1 MFQVYDAP
9 KHWCTL
15 FTRVAYVTSA
25 HPQLVLISYS
35 GDASVAASFPHGNA
49 RQSNRE
55 YVRTQPHVLADIRS
69 KAGSARNVY
78 QTLVL
83 NGPADVQQQTTATP
97 RNIEQVRNV
106 QKSQRNLSRLTHDA
120 LYNLHEFAADSDF
133 VHRIVTHPDL
143 SVIMYSPDIVSLFQT
158 LLASDSHSA
167 VHVLSYDTTFC
178 LGDFYLSPL
187 LFRNADFDPAPT
199 IPLAYLL
206 HERKTTDTHTDFFRH
221 LRTVVPE
228 LLTCPKLIIVTDR
241 EQAITQSLKDTVPE
255 LKHFLCW
262 NHVLQDCKRWLQQ
275 HGAATQTEVS
285 YYSYVRGTLEPRLV
299 QLFPKISCTCPA
311 AGGCYH
317 IAAARQAIG
326 MKDGV
331 QRKILNLTQ
340 LRRNKRKRPD
350 KTAGRKRPRTADVD
364 VVAAPDADP
373 TIAEAAVVAADDDV
387 EPMGEQAVTIRQ
399 DICHA
404 CDSAEPPPRK
414 NRRQHE
420 IHWIKCDDCPRWFH
434 IICVGVRNTTAAYT
448 CDLCA

>member
-1 MFQVYDAP
+1 MFSQYVI
-9 KHWCTL
+9 CRSL
-15 FTRVAYVTSA
+15 FRICELQFLLSFVPACLGVS
-25 HPQLVLISYS
+25 VLRDNCGVS
-35 GDASVAASFPHGNA
+35 DASVQPNA
-49 RQSNRE
+49 IVER
-55 YVRTQPHVLADIRS
+55 
-69 KAGSARNVY
+69 
-78 QTLVL
+78 
-83 NGPADVQQQTTATP
+83 
-97 RNIEQVRNV
+97 VRNSR
-106 QKSQRNLSRLTHDA
+106 QTSTSTSSQCSSTASLPSTSSASAAVSVEHATSALSEATSVAER
-120 LYNLHEFAADSDF
+120 AAY
-133 VHRIVTHPDL
+133 
-143 SVIMYSPDIVSLFQT
+143 VIEHGGVSL
-158 LLASDSHSA
+158 D
-167 VHVLSYDTTFC
+167 VK
-178 LGDFYLSPL
+178 LGVF
-187 LFRNADFDPAPT
+187 T
-199 IPLAYLL
+199 
-206 HERKTTDTHTDFFRH
+206 
-221 LRTVVPE
+221 
-228 LLTCPKLIIVTDR
+228 
-241 EQAITQSLKDTVPE
+241 
-255 LKHFLCW
+255 
-262 NHVLQDCKRWLQQ
+262 
-275 HGAATQTEVS
+275 
-285 YYSYVRGTLEPRLV
+285 VRGTLEPRLV

-387 EPMGEQAVTIRQ
+387 EPIGEQAVTIRQ

-414 NRRQHE
+414 NRRQRE

>member
-1 MFQVYDAP
+1 M
-9 KHWCTL
+9 
-15 FTRVAYVTSA
+15 
-25 HPQLVLISYS
+25 
-35 GDASVAASFPHGNA
+35 AASFPHGNA

-199 IPLAYLL
+199 IPLADYLL

-285 YYSYVRGTLEPRLV
+285 YYMDTVRTLLSQPTDGHYKDALPVAMTKWSQSFSQFFVDTIHPVVAQLGRWKLRAYGLNDITGNQSESFNCVLKRLQEWREAPVDSMALCLFRLSQFHVTEVRRGRCGVGEFQLRSGT
-299 QLFPKISCTCPA
+299 C
-311 AGGCYH
+311 
-317 IAAARQAIG
+317 ARQ
-326 MKDGV
+326 
-331 QRKILNLTQ
+331 LS
-340 LRRNKRKRPD
+340 
-350 KTAGRKRPRTADVD
+350 
-364 VVAAPDADP
+364 
-373 TIAEAAVVAADDDV
+373 
-387 EPMGEQAVTIRQ
+387 
-399 DICHA
+399 H
-404 CDSAEPPPRK
+404 
-414 NRRQHE
+414 
-420 IHWIKCDDCPRWFH
+420 
-434 IICVGVRNTTAAYT
+434 Y
-448 CDLCA
+448 

>member
-187 LFRNADFDPAPT
+187 LFRNADFDPAPA

-228 LLTCPKLIIVTDR
+228 LLTCPKLIIV
-241 EQAITQSLKDTVPE
+241 
-255 LKHFLCW
+255 
-262 NHVLQDCKRWLQQ
+262 
-275 HGAATQTEVS
+275 
-285 YYSYVRGTLEPRLV
+285 
-299 QLFPKISCTCPA
+299 
-311 AGGCYH
+311 
-317 IAAARQAIG
+317 
-326 MKDGV
+326 
-331 QRKILNLTQ
+331 
-340 LRRNKRKRPD
+340 
-350 KTAGRKRPRTADVD
+350 
-364 VVAAPDADP
+364 
-373 TIAEAAVVAADDDV
+373 AAVVAADDDV

-414 NRRQHE
+414 NRRQRE